1 MIILLLVFLAVAGTE
16 EEQIHLLIIFP
27 IAERTQPHSS
37 VIKLD
42 FPPPAVI
49 YLFFQNIHQ
58 KKCMP
63 SQML

>member
-1 MIILLLVFLAVAGTE
+1 MIILLLVFLLVAGKE
-16 EEQIHLLIIFP
+16 EEQIQLLIIFP
-27 IAERTQPHSS
+27 VAESTQRGSS
-37 VIKLD
+37 VVKLD

-58 KKCMP
+58 KRWMP